1 MGLHV
6 GPIMSMIQS
15 KDMFICVSR
24 DKKIATVQHGNGM
37 GLNYNLHPD
46 HWSNK
51 NILFLD
57 QFVSESSLIP
67 PRLSISHGN

>member
-46 HWSNK
+46 H
-51 NILFLD
+51 
-57 QFVSESSLIP
+57 
-67 PRLSISHGN
+67 

>member
-24 DKKIATVQHGNGM
+24 DKIATVQHGNGM
-37 GLNYNLHPD
+37 GLNYNLHPVR
-46 HWSNK
+46 SNK
-51 NILFLD
+51 NLLFLD
-57 QFVSESSLIP
+57 QFVSKSSLIP